1 LTKRLG
7 KIESYKVKELIFVLI
22 ALLVIALAAA
32 FFIFREIVQL
42 YIITIVFA
50 VLLLF
55 LISRYDFLLTLK
67 EYERAVVFRFGKA
80 NRVGGPG
87 WAFIFPVLESA
98 TLVDLRTQTIDVKPQ
113 EVITKDKVVVK
124 IDAIIYLFVKKDNES
139 VMKSVLEIDD
149 YRKGAEQFV
158 VASIRDSAGELV
170 LSELISS
177 IEKLNKEVKEK
188 LAQITE
194 SWGVN
199 IEAVEIQHLSVPKEI
214 SDAFSE
220 QKAAE
225 QKKLARAELALAHG
239 LEIDAVRTAAEKLS
253 DKALSYYYIRALE
266 RLGRGKSTKYLFPME
281 LTQLA
286 SSLAGGS
293 GRNANVEELFK
304 KYAPAIKKILSEGK
318 KPAKKKPAKKKAK
331 RGK

>member
-1 LTKRLG
+1 MTKRLG